1 MKRRRFKQTLSL
13 DERLLQQAEKMKREA
28 ETLPP
33 GSEREGLLKQAQHA
47 DTAARINGWLTS
59 PGLQPPK

>member
-1 MKRRRFKQTLSL
+1 MKRPCKQTLSL
-13 DERLLQQAEKMKREA
+13 DERLLQQAVKIKREA
-28 ETLPP
+28 EALPP

-47 DTAARINGWLTS
+47 DTAARINSWLTS